1 MKAIPRA
8 SASRE
13 LDGATSCSSEL
24 DAAAVARQDAAQ
36 DVHRRRL
43 AGAVFANEAENG
55 ALVQLES
62 DVAQHLDAE
71 EAFVEPADLEKQ
83 LGHR

>member
-13 LDGATSCSSEL
+13 LDGATSSPASSTRPL
-24 DAAAVARQDAAQ
+24 SRSQDAAQ
-36 DVHRRRL
+36 DVHGRRL
-43 AGAVFANEAENG
+43 AGAVFTNEAENG
-55 ALVQLES
+55 ALGELES